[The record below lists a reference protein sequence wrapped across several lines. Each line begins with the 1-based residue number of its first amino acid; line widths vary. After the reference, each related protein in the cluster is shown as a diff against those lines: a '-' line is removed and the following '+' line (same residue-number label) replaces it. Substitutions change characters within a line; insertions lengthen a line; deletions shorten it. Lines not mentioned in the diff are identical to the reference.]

1 MEDNTFYAEE
11 QQEQPK
17 RPDMLTVLCVLSF
30 INAAWNTLSNFV
42 SFVFY
47 NTFQNLFTQLREGS
61 GVYEDMAEQMGDN
74 WDAMVQA
81 TEMASS
87 ISRGYYFLEM
97 VLFIA
102 SFIGVRMMWKLQKKG
117 FHVYAIAQILML
129 IVITVFTKITF
140 GPVLWTALFIATYYP
155 HYKKVMQ

>member
-1 MEDNTFYAEE
+1 MEYQEDYNIE
-11 QQEQPK
+11 QQEPAK
-17 RPDMLTVLCVLSF
+17 RPEMLTILCVLSF

-42 SFVFY
+42 SFAFY
-47 NTFQNLFTQLREGS
+47 DTFQNLFTQLREGS
-61 GVYEDMAEQMGDN
+61 GVYEDMAEQMGEN
-74 WDAMVQA
+74 WDVMAQA
-81 TEMASS
+81 SEMASS

-102 SFIGVRMMWKLQKKG
+102 SFVGVLMMWKLQKRG

-140 GPVLWTALFIATYYP
+140 GPVLWTALFIAMYYP
-155 HYKKVMQ
+155 YYKKSMQ

>member
-17 RPDMLTVLCVLSF
+17 RPEMLTVLCVLSF
-30 INAAWNTLSNFV
+30 INAAWNTLSNFI
-42 SFVFY
+42 SFAFY

-74 WDAMVQA
+74 WDVMVQA
-81 TEMASS
+81 SEMASS

-97 VLFIA
+97 VLFIT
-102 SFIGVRMMWKLQKKG
+102 SFIGVHLMWKLQKRG

-140 GPVLWTALFIATYYP
+140 GPVLWTVLFIAMYYP
-155 HYKKVMQ
+155 HYKKAMQ

>member
-1 MEDNTFYAEE
+1 MEYQEEYNIE
-11 QQEQPK
+11 QQEPAK
-17 RPDMLTVLCVLSF
+17 RPEMLTILCVLSF

-42 SFVFY
+42 SFAFY

-74 WDAMVQA
+74 WDVMVQA

-97 VLFIA
+97 ILFIA

-117 FHVYAIAQILML
+117 FHVYAIAQIVML
-129 IVITVFTKITF
+129 IVTTVFTKITF
-140 GPVLWTALFIATYYP
+140 GPVLWTALFIAMYYP
-155 HYKKVMQ
+155 HYKKSMQ

>member
-30 INAAWNTLSNFV
+30 INAAWNTLSNFI
-42 SFVFY
+42 SFAFY
-47 NTFQNLFTQLREGS
+47 DTFQNLFTQLREGS
-61 GVYEDMAEQMGDN
+61 GVYEGMAEQMGDN
-74 WDAMVQA
+74 WEVMVQA

-87 ISRGYYFLEM
+87 ISRGYYFLEII
-97 VLFIA
+97 LFIA

-117 FHVYAIAQILML
+117 FHVYAIAQIVML
-129 IVITVFTKITF
+129 IVTTVFTKITF
-140 GPVLWTALFIATYYP
+140 GPVLWTALFIAMYYP
-155 HYKKVMQ
+155 HYKKSMQ